1 MSDDMEVR
9 CAALRMEYQKR
20 MVHSNF
26 IGIILIF
33 YIFCIKTKDEHQ
45 LLMLLYK
52 LITSIVSEQQTANID
67 FIKIEIHFK
76 QRITFNF
83 NTFLLDQ
90 KVFKK
95 IKTHFYFFV
104 NIPSSDSVFK

>member
-1 MSDDMEVR
+1 MEVR

-33 YIFCIKTKDEHQ
+33 YVFCIKTKDEHQ
-45 LLMLLYK
+45 LLMVLYK
-52 LITSIVSEQQTANID
+52 LITSIVSEQQTTNID
-67 FIKIEIHFK
+67 IIKIEIHFK
-76 QRITFNF
+76 QKTTFNS

-95 IKTHFYFFV
+95 SRLTFIFLQF
-104 NIPSSDSVFK
+104 

>member
-33 YIFCIKTKDEHQ
+33 YVFCIKTKDEHQ
-45 LLMLLYK
+45 LLMVLYK
-52 LITSIVSEQQTANID
+52 LITSIVSEQQTTNID
-67 FIKIEIHFK
+67 IIKIEIHFK
-76 QRITFNF
+76 QKTTFNS

-95 IKTHFYFFV
+95 SRLTFIFLQF
-104 NIPSSDSVFK
+104 

>member
-1 MSDDMEVR
+1 MLDSYLDN
-9 CAALRMEYQKR
+9 K
-20 MVHSNF
+20 NF
-26 IGIILIF
+26 N
-33 YIFCIKTKDEHQ
+33 
-45 LLMLLYK
+45 
-52 LITSIVSEQQTANID
+52 NID

-95 IKTHFYFFV
+95 SRLTLSLCELHTTKIHFGFGNNV
-104 NIPSSDSVFK
+104 NSTFHSTNESRPQALWILAVS